1 MQPRPDPAS
10 LTDLRRHLA
19 EMALRGAP
27 TAVGRVSFGAPAL
40 DAALNGGIA
49 RAALHEVY
57 APATADLA
65 AATGFA
71 VGLARIIPPLL
82 ALALGVRELGVGGAS
97 GGAGGGVEHLEASPS
112 EICRRV
118 ALGGRVRV
126 QVEQGE
132 DEEHPEDADDDAP
145 RGELGEPLP
154 DARLLREEVLVLLER
169 VERG

>member
-27 TAVGRVSFGAPAL
+27 AAVGQVSFGAPAL
-40 DAALNGGIA
+40 DEALGGGIA

-71 VGLARIIPPLL
+71 VGLAIGPRRSARSFGCGRMSSMPRP
-82 ALALGVRELGVGGAS
+82 
-97 GGAGGGVEHLEASPS
+97 AGC
-112 EICRRV
+112 IRR
-118 ALGGRVRV
+118 G
-126 QVEQGE
+126 
-132 DEEHPEDADDDAP
+132 
-145 RGELGEPLP
+145 
-154 DARLLREEVLVLLER
+154 
-169 VERG
+169 